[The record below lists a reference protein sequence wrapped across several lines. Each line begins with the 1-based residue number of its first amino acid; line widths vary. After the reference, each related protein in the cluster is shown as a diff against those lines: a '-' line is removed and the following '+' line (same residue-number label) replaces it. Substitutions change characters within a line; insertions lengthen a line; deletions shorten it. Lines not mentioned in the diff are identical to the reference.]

1 MGNEPLPSAYGTQ
14 TIQRAVYLLRLLTSH
29 NRRGLRL
36 VDLTAMTEMERPTV
50 HRILEAL
57 ITEGLVVREG
67 ATKKYHLGPV
77 LYEMSLAA
85 SPRYQLRDLCQA
97 HLQAVAESTGDT
109 VFLIVRS
116 GFDSVCIDRKD
127 GGFPVRV
134 STRDV
139 GQHLPLG
146 LGAGGLAIL
155 AALPD
160 ETMEGVLA
168 VNIER
173 QAYSRA
179 AITVKELRRRIR
191 LTREM
196 GYVAKTVD
204 GAPGVRAIALA
215 IPGSESGALSVSALS
230 PRLSGPRGDKVLA
243 TMRRAVWNIATMVRN
258 SCIDGRAVP
267 LITMPRREMPLG
279 DE

>member
-1 MGNEPLPSAYGTQ
+1 MTPSASGTQ
-14 TIQRAVYLLRLLTSH
+14 TIQRAAYLLRVLTSH

-50 HRILEAL
+50 HRILEVL

-67 ATKKYHLGPV
+67 TTKKYHLGPV

-97 HLQAVAESTGDT
+97 HLQAVAETTGDT
-109 VFLIVRS
+109 VFLVVRS
-116 GFDSVCIDRKD
+116 GFDSVCVDRKD
-127 GGFPVRV
+127 GGAPVRV
-134 STRDV
+134 FTRDV

-160 ETMEGVLA
+160 EIVEGVLT
-168 VNIER
+168 VNVER
-173 QAYSRA
+173 QAYSHA
-179 AITVKELRRRIR
+179 TTTVKELRRKIR
-191 LTREM
+191 QTREM

-204 GAPGVRAIALA
+204 GAPGVSAIALA
-215 IPGSESGALSVSALS
+215 IPGPGSEHGALTVSALS

-243 TMRRAVWNIATMVRN
+243 AMRRAVWNIATMVRN
-258 SCIDGRAVP
+258 SAH
-267 LITMPRREMPLG
+267 
-279 DE
+279 